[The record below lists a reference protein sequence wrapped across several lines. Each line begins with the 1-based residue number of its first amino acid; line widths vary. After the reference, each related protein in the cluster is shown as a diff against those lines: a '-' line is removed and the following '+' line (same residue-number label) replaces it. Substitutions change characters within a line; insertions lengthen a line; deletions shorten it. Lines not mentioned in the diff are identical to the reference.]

1 MVVKKSNI
9 ISIAIILGL
18 SLVPATFADNANNLV
33 QLDLKRTSND
43 AVNVTLFTTNNYND
57 NVIVRKKSDN
67 KYVILIPKVQS
78 SGFSAS
84 NLNGVRDL
92 VSNVDVKTVNDT
104 SGGYTKVTLITTKP
118 LEIKTS
124 SRKSAPVTQEQKDY
138 QTLIAQANAVKNNV
152 AKHDAPPKL
161 REQKTEVTVI
171 K

>member
-57 NVIVRKKSDN
+57 NVMVRKKSDN

-78 SGFSAS
+78 SGCSSSALTGMKDIIS
-84 NLNGVRDL
+84 D
-92 VSNVDVKTVNDT
+92 VDVKTVNDT
-104 SGGYTKVTLITTKP
+104 NGGYNYGKY
-118 LEIKTS
+118 S
-124 SRKSAPVTQEQKDY
+124 
-138 QTLIAQANAVKNNV
+138 
-152 AKHDAPPKL
+152 
-161 REQKTEVTVI
+161 
-171 K
+171 